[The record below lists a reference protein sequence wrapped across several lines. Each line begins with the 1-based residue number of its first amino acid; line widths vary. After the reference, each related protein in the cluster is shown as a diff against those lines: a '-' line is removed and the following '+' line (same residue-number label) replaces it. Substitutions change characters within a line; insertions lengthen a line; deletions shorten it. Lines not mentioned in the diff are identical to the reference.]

1 MYVSEL
7 NKNNSFQQ
15 NKLVEASFHCRTKTM
30 KEKDYGSLVNN
41 TGNSKANVSK
51 VSLPRTSSSVSGTS
65 SIPSSPIHDM
75 FSPTKLS
82 PRASKTYKKR
92 PKGKILVH
100 DNALETNKVK
110 KLGEYQEIIVKPRKS
125 LDPFD
130 LIDINHIEKSTPSP
144 VKMTKKRKTETSF
157 KVEGLLEISDDDDY
171 DADKLK
177 NNVNSQPKTLNE
189 KIDSNNILHSL
200 EQQNRSKYHDV
211 LKKYKNKKIPKPI
224 VSRKALLVRA
234 NKYMDLI
241 PKILGGKL
249 STSIFYEYA
258 KAQKMKSEHETMST
272 LDKWRIKWE
281 KYCGGYYGFQRQ
293 SIIGA
298 QILDK
303 YEKKLTRFCKSNKT
317 ASYWNPSQFS
327 TYVLANEIIIRM
339 IMEDMNLDFDKA
351 EKLCLETVDYGI
363 VVADSIEVDYDNG
376 PSQGQTKNKKSIS
389 PIKQKL
395 LPILLSAD
403 DSSSDEESIFR
414 VKKQKE
420 K

>member
-1 MYVSEL
+1 
-7 NKNNSFQQ
+7 
-15 NKLVEASFHCRTKTM
+15 M
-30 KEKDYGSLVNN
+30 KEKDYGSLVKNN
-41 TGNSKANVSK
+41 GRSKENVTK
-51 VSLPRTSSSVSGTS
+51 ISLPRTSSSLSATS

-100 DNALETNKVK
+100 DNALETSKVK
-110 KLGEYQEIIVKPRKS
+110 KLGEYQEIIAKPRKS

-144 VKMTKKRKTETSF
+144 VKMAKKRKTETGI
-157 KVEGLLEISDDDDY
+157 KVEGLLEISDDDDN
-171 DADKLK
+171 DNDKLK
-177 NNVNSQPKTLNE
+177 EKDKSQPKTLNE
-189 KIDSNNILHSL
+189 KFDSNNILHSL
-200 EQQNRSKYHDV
+200 DQQNRSKYDDV
-211 LKKYKNKKIPKPI
+211 LKKYKKKKIPKPI
-224 VSRKALLVRA
+224 VSRKELLARA

-249 STSIFYEYA
+249 NTSIYYEYA
-258 KAQKMKSEHETMST
+258 KAEQVKSDRETMPA
-272 LDKWRIKWE
+272 LDKWRINWE
-281 KYCGGYYGFQRQ
+281 KYYGGYYGFQRQ

-298 QILDK
+298 YILDR
-303 YEKKLTRFCKSNKT
+303 YEKKLTKFCKDNKT
-317 ASYWNPSQFS
+317 ARYWNMSQFS

-351 EKLCLETVDYGI
+351 EKFCLETVDYGI

-376 PSQGQTKNKKSIS
+376 LSQEKTTTKKSIS
-389 PIKQKL
+389 STKLKL
-395 LPILLSAD
+395 LPILLNAD

-414 VKKQKE
+414 VKKSGKTRT